1 MNLLITHS
9 HNGIITKTN
18 DDFKSATF
26 NNVEDAK
33 EFISDIIRYANFYGY
48 VWESKSYFQI
58 IEKIDDDTYNKIGSK
73 IKIK

>member
-18 DDFKSATF
+18 DDFKPATF

-33 EFISDIIRYANFYGY
+33 EFISHIIKCADFYGY